1 MPPGIVLRTGTVAEA
16 VAVSD
21 LVPEFNQPHRATE
34 YHKRL
39 QGVPHLVL
47 VAEAADGPVA
57 FKVGYERDA
66 DGTFYSW
73 MGGVAPQYRRLGLA
87 QLLAERQEAW
97 AKAEG
102 YRAIR
107 FKTLNRHQAMLLF
120 AIGRGFHIVEVLP
133 RANSAEHRIVLEKPL
148 TKA

>member
-1 MPPGIVLRTGTVAEA
+1 MMEYKIRKGSINEVVEISRQI
-16 VAVSD
+16 
-21 LVPEFNQPHRATE
+21 PEFINPYREEIYEA
-34 YHKRL
+34 RL
-39 QGVPHLVL
+39 SGVPHLIL
-47 VAEAADGPVA
+47 VAEVEGKGVA
-57 FKVGYERDA
+57 FKVGYDRDK
-66 DGTFYSW
+66 DSSFYSW

-133 RANSAEHRIVLEKPL
+133 RDNSAEHRIVLEKPL
-148 TKA
+148 